1 MSELDLLRVLLLLSM
16 VIGPLGTRRLFDAP
30 AWHRAAHVGALL
42 CATVG
47 MFLVPIMSVGWLLF
61 TATNFGLFLWSRRAS
76 LVSPTTIATAVPF
89 LFSNIAAVWV
99 VGGSNG
105 LHLLGYGADFSYY
118 AALHGN
124 VLGWIVLGALAIL
137 ADQLGPQRRI
147 YLGSMFVCLGSF
159 LLIAFGIDQLRA
171 LKPFGVI
178 GLSVALAGCQLV
190 FLRSVWSRNRRAFL
204 AGCVSFACLVLT
216 MALAWRNEFVTPIF
230 QGIAG
235 IRGMVSVHGLL
246 NAVVAGPSFL
256 LAVSLDTQPRGPRG
270 V

>member
-16 VIGPLGTRRLFDAP
+16 VVGPLGTRQLFDAP
-30 AWHRAAHVGALL
+30 TRLRAAYVGALL
-42 CATVG
+42 CAAVG
-47 MFLVPIMSVGWLLF
+47 MFSSLPIISVGWLLF

-76 LVSPTTIATAVPF
+76 LLSATTIATAVPF

-99 VGGSNG
+99 VGGSND

-124 VLGWIVLGALAIL
+124 VLGWIVLGSLAIL
-137 ADQLGPQRRI
+137 ADQPGPRRRI
-147 YLGSMFVCLGSF
+147 YLAAMFVCLGSF

-190 FLRSVWSRNRRAFL
+190 FLHSVWSRNRRAFL

-230 QGIAG
+230 QGN
-235 IRGMVSVHGLL
+235 RGDPRHGL
-246 NAVVAGPSFL
+246 GPRPAQRDRRRSVL
-256 LAVSLDTQPRGPRG
+256 SPRGQPRRAPTMS
-270 V
+270 